1 MRSLA
6 EQEDRLKAEL
16 EWLEKAR
23 KVACSIEGM
32 SMMNQMY
39 IDFIYAMDIVISRRS
54 VIVWEG
60 VDIKFEKGKPVL
72 RILTPYLPYRAS
84 FNKIGHLINEMQDT
98 EVAVYRYEVTH
109 ELDGV
114 KFSIGDYITTELPE
128 EYIKLLIG
136 IGKIR
141 EEVVPSRID
150 RALSCGDL

>member
-1 MRSLA
+1 MNNFTKY
-6 EQEDRLKAEL
+6 EDRLKSEL

-23 KVACSIEGM
+23 KVARSIEGM

-39 IDFIYAMDIVISRRS
+39 IDFIYAMDGFISRSS
-54 VIVWEG
+54 VIAWKG
-60 VDIKFEKGKPVL
+60 VDITFENGKPVL

-109 ELDGV
+109 VLDGV
-114 KFSIGDYITTELPE
+114 KFSIHDYITAELPE
-128 EYIKLLIG
+128 EYINLLIG
-136 IGKIR
+136 IGKIK
-141 EEVVPSRID
+141 EAFVPSRID

>member
-1 MRSLA
+1 MNNFTKY
-6 EQEDRLKAEL
+6 EDRLKSEL

-23 KVACSIEGM
+23 KVARSIEGM

-39 IDFIYAMDIVISRRS
+39 IDFIYAMDGFISRSS
-54 VIVWEG
+54 VIAWKG
-60 VDIKFEKGKPVL
+60 VDITFENGKPVL